1 VINGG
6 FCWCY
11 QESSRRQSA
20 GHQAGLYLGF
30 ASCVHWFCGSLL
42 FGLVGFQG
50 RRVCAI
56 RFAQVKSGSSR
67 AASLAKEALAGLWQ
81 HKFRQVEHHGTG
93 L

>member
-1 VINGG
+1 
-6 FCWCY
+6 
-11 QESSRRQSA
+11 
-20 GHQAGLYLGF
+20 
-30 ASCVHWFCGSLL
+30 LL

-56 RFAQVKSGSSR
+56 RFAQVMSGSSR